1 MSDEAGMG
9 EKIRLTNPQDNF
21 ALDAWRAPVSDARR
35 GGLVVLHAIWGVTPH
50 IRELCEGY
58 AAEGY
63 ETIAPSLFDR
73 FERGFPEK
81 DIDPSIQPLR
91 ESYAQRSG
99 YGEACVGDIQAA
111 IDALKPPVFLLGF
124 CFGGSAAWVAAAKC
138 DGLSA
143 VSCFYGGHIVQHLAM
158 TPKVPTILHF
168 GRTDPLIPPKDVEA
182 VSAAHPDLPLHI
194 YEAGHSFVAP
204 SGYVAD
210 AARLA
215 RLRTLQLFAR
225 NTGVRAEM

>member
-1 MSDEAGMG
+1 MG
-9 EKIRLTNPQDNF
+9 EKIQLTNPQDGF

-50 IRELCEGY
+50 IRELCESY
-58 AAEGY
+58 AADGY

-81 DIDPSIQPLR
+81 DTDPSIQPLR
-91 ESYAQRSG
+91 ESYAKRSA
-99 YGEACVGDIQAA
+99 YGAACVGDIQAA

-124 CFGGSAAWVAAAKC
+124 CFGGSAAWVASAKC

-143 VSCFYGGHIVQHLAM
+143 VACFYGGHIVQHLGM

-168 GRTDPLIPPKDVEA
+168 GRTDPLIPPQDVEA
-182 VSAAHPDLPLHI
+182 VSAAHPDLPIHV

-204 SGYVAD
+204 NGYVAD

-225 NTGVRAEM
+225 NSGVRAEM